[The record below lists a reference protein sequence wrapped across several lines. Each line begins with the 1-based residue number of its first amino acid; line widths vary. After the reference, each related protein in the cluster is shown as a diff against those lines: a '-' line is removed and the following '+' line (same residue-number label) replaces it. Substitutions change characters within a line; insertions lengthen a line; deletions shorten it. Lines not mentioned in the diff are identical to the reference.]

1 MSKIIIFLFISLTA
15 GLLLANLY
23 SSIVDAPNWNANIP
37 ASVQAARD
45 HFASAN
51 PGSFFRIFSPL
62 NQFMGFLTLV
72 IFWNTSK
79 RARLF
84 FILAFVFAIGADIF
98 TFTYFYPRNT
108 ILFEGPLTNVEE
120 IRRASS
126 QWVTMNWLRSGVVL
140 VALVFAW
147 MGLNEV
153 YEKERPALQM

>member
-1 MSKIIIFLFISLTA
+1 MSKIIIFIFISLTA

-37 ASVQAARD
+37 ESVQAARD
-45 HFASAN
+45 HFSSAN

-72 IFWNTSK
+72 FFWHTSK

-84 FILAFVFAIGADIF
+84 FILAFVFAISADIF
-98 TFTYFYPRNT
+98 TFTYFYPRNA
-108 ILFEGPLTNVEE
+108 ILFDGPMTNVEE

-126 QWVTMNWLRSGVVL
+126 QWLSMNWIRSGVVL
-140 VALVFAW
+140 TGLVFAW

-153 YEKERPALQM
+153 YETERPALQM